1 MSSTDSAIARKVD
14 DILRNQWTIY
24 FGFSGRHAPDLVDDM
39 LRIMHFR
46 LTIGIYLFEELCNNT
61 HQVLLCHLNRV
72 SAFILC
78 LPYSCFL
85 IPFFS
90 SLLYHLQS

>member
-39 LRIMHFR
+39 LRIMH
-46 LTIGIYLFEELCNNT
+46 TQTE
-61 HQVLLCHLNRV
+61 Q
-72 SAFILC
+72 
-78 LPYSCFL
+78 P
-85 IPFFS
+85 
-90 SLLYHLQS
+90 

>member
-39 LRIMHFR
+39 LRIMHLPR
-46 LTIGIYLFEELCNNT
+46 DHRCAY
-61 HQVLLCHLNRV
+61 VLWAAFYASGAAVGWRCHPIDLEGRG
-72 SAFILC
+72 C
-78 LPYSCFL
+78 L
-85 IPFFS
+85 
-90 SLLYHLQS
+90 

>member
-39 LRIMHFR
+39 LRIMQSDR
-46 LTIGIYLFEELCNNT
+46 LNPPGLGMNW
-61 HQVLLCHLNRV
+61 VLSTPNHYTVDL
-72 SAFILC
+72 
-78 LPYSCFL
+78 
-85 IPFFS
+85 
-90 SLLYHLQS
+90 

>member
-39 LRIMHFR
+39 LRIMHVTR
-46 LTIGIYLFEELCNNT
+46 LLVKNI
-61 HQVLLCHLNRV
+61 V
-72 SAFILC
+72 
-78 LPYSCFL
+78 
-85 IPFFS
+85 
-90 SLLYHLQS
+90 

>member
-39 LRIMHFR
+39 LRIMQEI
-46 LTIGIYLFEELCNNT
+46 IGQL
-61 HQVLLCHLNRV
+61 
-72 SAFILC
+72 
-78 LPYSCFL
+78 
-85 IPFFS
+85 
-90 SLLYHLQS
+90 

>member
-39 LRIMHFR
+39 LRIMHF
-46 LTIGIYLFEELCNNT
+46 L
-61 HQVLLCHLNRV
+61 
-72 SAFILC
+72 S
-78 LPYSCFL
+78 
-85 IPFFS
+85 FS
-90 SLLYHLQS
+90 SGKPGLEVHLGKFL

>member
-39 LRIMHFR
+39 LRIMQ
-46 LTIGIYLFEELCNNT
+46 LTPHWIVLIHTFEGEY
-61 HQVLLCHLNRV
+61 VII
-72 SAFILC
+72 S
-78 LPYSCFL
+78 
-85 IPFFS
+85 
-90 SLLYHLQS
+90 